1 MTLTGY
7 TFSVVITEVDW
18 KRHCF
23 MLESWMLVK
32 QHLEV
37 SHTTKFAPNE
47 FTPTLTQLV
56 ITNAPISVKL
66 AGEGGGGA

>member
-1 MTLTGY
+1 
-7 TFSVVITEVDW
+7 
-18 KRHCF
+18 